1 MKKYSITVIAKIMKG
16 LTMKRVYVLTKPTD
30 ATQIE
35 VKEYFINMVK
45 EDLVSK
51 RTPFLS
57 ITAKVAPQS

>member
-1 MKKYSITVIAKIMKG
+1 MKKYSITVIAKIMRG

-30 ATQIE
+30 ATQKE
-35 VKEYFINMVK
+35 VKEFINMVR